1 LIDVNQE
8 QEKKNNLCDMPL
20 VIPYRKRGRLRSSM
34 SPSETAKLIQM
45 KAQLEQQ
52 IKALEEQINLEKIA
66 LTVSNW
72 SQQRFNTLRYK
83 DRPDFAS
90 IFSFTYDQTM
100 GVNSKG
106 FFYSNM
112 CSGVLV
118 LANVTR
124 GTSAQKKN
132 A

>member
-1 LIDVNQE
+1 MIDVNQE

-106 FFYSNM
+106 FFIPT
-112 CSGVLV
+112 CVPAFLFWR
-118 LANVTR
+118 T
-124 GTSAQKKN
+124 
-132 A
+132 